1 MNYKFTIDK
10 FQGPL
15 DLLLHLIKEA
25 DIDIFD
31 INIAQITEQYL
42 KYIKSMENLNLNID
56 SEYLVMAAEL
66 IEMKSRI
73 LLPHEEMAE
82 VDEDEED
89 PREALIN
96 RLIEYKKYKEISQTL
111 HEMECERK
119 QSFSKLPSKLDEFK
133 TNELSINEDITLND
147 LIEAFKRF
155 QEKKNFSKPLN
166 TVVTRKEYSIHKR
179 NKEILNVLKNKK
191 HINFEE
197 LFEIRSKDYVV
208 VTFLSILDLAKK
220 GKLKIKQNNNLD
232 TIVLEAREE
241 L

>member
-42 KYIKSMENLNLNID
+42 NYIKSMENLNLNMD

-66 IEMKSRI
+66 IEMKSKT
-73 LLPHEEMAE
+73 LLPHEEK
-82 VDEDEED
+82 VDDDEYEED
-89 PREALIN
+89 PRESLIN
-96 RLIEYKKYKEISQTL
+96 RLIEYKKYKEISNTFQ
-111 HEMECERK
+111 EMEYERK
-119 QSFSKLPSKLDEFK
+119 QSFSKLPSELNEFK
-133 TNELSINEDITLND
+133 TNELSINEDITLED
-147 LIEAFKRF
+147 LVNAFKKF
-155 QEKKNFSKPLN
+155 LEKKSFNKPLN

-179 NKEILNVLKNKK
+179 NKEILNILKNKK

-197 LFEIRSKDYVV
+197 LFEIKSKDYVV

-232 TIVLEAREE
+232 TIMLEAREE